1 MAIRKSTRIWLV
13 LFVASLVAVIALAPA
28 GSSDSGCGRLI
39 AINLAILSGL
49 VLLYRGI
56 VALFRQIIRKL
67 TLRLAF
73 SYFLI
78 GIVPIPLLLLLLFS
92 GAYLLAHQIVATR
105 VHRELVAAGRE
116 ASSSPATGLPS
127 LRVDEKGQVTN
138 SGVAW
143 LPAGSSAAW
152 AMTLKSPRSLIAGEE
167 GWLAVPD
174 PEAGNRRVLL
184 ILLTDPG
191 KTWARRLTEATGY
204 DVIIEVGTSH
214 RGRGFNVD
222 FSRDPAVER
231 RAPPAGGEKKNAASP
246 GSPAPD
252 RSWLDRKWI
261 AGVYVDRP
269 VATLARAPG
278 GRNVVLYIGRTS
290 PRILGEQLFAQGAPE
305 VGRVFW
311 AIFTGIAFALLVV
324 YLAALATAFVLVGT
338 ITRNVNRLTRAS
350 QAIARGEFSVRL
362 NSRSKNQI
370 GDLARSFDGMAASIE
385 GLLVETAK
393 KERLEG
399 EIAIARTLQQK
410 LLPPPGATLP
420 GLSLLARFEPLAEI
434 GGDYYDYATLP
445 DGRNVVAIGD
455 VSGHGLSTG
464 LLVAM
469 AKAGLSTLLE
479 SGLDGT
485 PLFIKLNELIH
496 RSTDSRNYMTL
507 ALLAC
512 DPVTREAT
520 LTNAGQLAPYR
531 LSSGAVDSLSLP
543 SFPLGI
549 SPRRDFPTKSFQLAT
564 GDRLVFLTD
573 GIVEAASPSG
583 EPFGFERLEDLL
595 RVEVDSDPAR
605 LQGAILAAVA
615 EHAAGRPAEDD
626 RTLVVVKVEEVK
638 LRVES

>member
-1 MAIRKSTRIWLV
+1 MALRKSTRIWLV
-13 LFVASLVAVIALAPA
+13 LFVASLVAAIALAPA
-28 GSSDSGCGRLI
+28 GSSDSGCARI
-39 AINLAILSGL
+39 VAVNLAVASGL
-49 VLLYRGI
+49 VLLFRGV

-92 GAYLLAHQIVATR
+92 GAYLVAHQIVATG
-105 VHRELVAAGRE
+105 VHRALVAAGRE
-116 ASSSPATGLPS
+116 AAASSANTLPAV
-127 LRVDEKGQVTN
+127 RVDSAGRVIV
-138 SGVAW
+138 SDVAW
-143 LPAGSSAAW
+143 LPTGSEAAW
-152 AMTLKSPRSLIAGEE
+152 ALGLEGPRSLIEKE
-167 GWLAVPD
+167 DGWLAVPD
-174 PEAGNRRVLL
+174 PVAGSRRVVL
-184 ILLTDPG
+184 ILLTDPA

-204 DVIIEVGTSH
+204 DVTIDVGTSR

-222 FSRDPAVER
+222 FSGDPVVEKKE
-231 RAPPAGGEKKNAASP
+231 APAGQDKKAGSP
-246 GSPAPD
+246 GSPPPD
-252 RSWLDRKWI
+252 RTWLDRKWI

-269 VATLARAPG
+269 AATIAPG
-278 GRNVVLYIGRTS
+278 RINRNVVLYIGQTS
-290 PRILGEQLFAQGAPE
+290 PRALADQLFAQGAPE

-324 YLAALATAFVLVGT
+324 YLAALAIAFVLVGT

-370 GDLARSFDGMAASIE
+370 GDLARSFDGMAASIQ
-385 GLLVETAK
+385 GLLVETAQ

-410 LLPPPGATLP
+410 LLPAPGAKLP

-434 GGDYYDYATLP
+434 GGDYYDYARLA
-445 DGRNVVAIGD
+445 DGRSAVAIGD
-455 VSGHGLSTG
+455 VSGHGLATG

-469 AKAGLSTLLE
+469 AKAGLWTLLE
-479 SGLDGT
+479 SGLEGT
-485 PLFIKLNELIH
+485 PLFLKLNELIH

-512 DPVTREAT
+512 DPATREAT

-531 LSSGAVDSLSLP
+531 LSSGAVESLSLP

-549 SPRRDFPTKSFQLAT
+549 SPRTDFPTKAFRLAV

-573 GIVEAASPSG
+573 GIIEAASPSG
-583 EPFGFERLEDLL
+583 DPFGFERLEELL
-595 RVEVDSDPAR
+595 RAEVDSDPAR
-605 LQGAILAAVA
+605 LQEAILAAVA
-615 EHAAGRPAEDD
+615 EHAAGRAAEDD
-626 RTLVVVKVEEVK
+626 RTLVV
-638 LRVES
+638 LRVEELSVER

>member
-1 MAIRKSTRIWLV
+1 M

-28 GSSDSGCGRLI
+28 GSSDSGCARLI
-39 AINLAILSGL
+39 SIGLANLSGL
-49 VLLYRGI
+49 VLLYRGV

-78 GIVPIPLLLLLLFS
+78 GIVPIPLLLLLLFA

-105 VHRELVAAGRE
+105 VHRELLAAGRE
-116 ASSSPATGLPS
+116 AASSPSNELPS
-127 LRVDEKGQVTN
+127 LRVDEKGKVTD
-138 SGVAW
+138 SDVTW
-143 LPAGSSAAW
+143 ITAGSEAAW
-152 AMTLKSPRSLIAGEE
+152 ALALKTPRSVIAGEE

-174 PEAGNRRVLL
+174 PEPGSRRYFL
-184 ILLTDPG
+184 ILLTDPA
-191 KTWARRLTEATGY
+191 KTWARRLSEATGY
-204 DVIIEVGTSH
+204 NVIIEVGTSH

-222 FSRDPAVER
+222 FSRDPVVER
-231 RAPPAGGEKKNAASP
+231 RTLPAGEKKKKEKAPPP
-246 GSPAPD
+246 GPAAPD
-252 RSWLDRKWI
+252 RSWLDRHWI

-269 VATLARAPG
+269 AATLARGPG
-278 GRNVVLYIGRTS
+278 GRNVVLYIGQTS
-290 PRILGEQLFAQGAPE
+290 PRILAEQLFAQGAPE

-410 LLPPPGATLP
+410 LLPPPGAALP

-434 GGDYYDYATLP
+434 GGDYYDYTTLP

-479 SGLDGT
+479 SGLEGT

-512 DPVTREAT
+512 DPVTRKAT

-531 LSSGAVDSLSLP
+531 LSSGSVESISLP

-549 SPRRDFPTKSFQLAT
+549 SPRTDFPTKSFQLAA
-564 GDRLVFLTD
+564 GDRLVLLTD

-583 EPFGFERLEDLL
+583 DPFGFERLEALL
-595 RVEVDSDPAR
+595 RAEVESDPAR
-605 LQGAILAAVA
+605 LQEAILAAVA
-615 EHAAGRPAEDD
+615 THTEGRPAEDD
-626 RTLVVVKVEEVK
+626 RTLVVVKVEEV
-638 LRVES
+638 ES

>member
-28 GSSDSGCGRLI
+28 GSSDSGCARLI
-39 AINLAILSGL
+39 AIGLANLSGL

-116 ASSSPATGLPS
+116 AASSSADELPS
-127 LRVDEKGQVTN
+127 LRIDEKGRVID
-138 SGVAW
+138 SEVAW
-143 LPAGSSAAW
+143 LPAGSEAAW
-152 AMTLKSPRSLIAGEE
+152 ALALKGPRSLIAREE

-174 PEAGNRRVLL
+174 REAGSRRVFL

-222 FSRDPAVER
+222 FSREPVVER
-231 RAPPAGGEKKNAASP
+231 REVPAGEKKKKSSSAGAA
-246 GSPAPD
+246 APD

-269 VATLARAPG
+269 AATLARAPG
-278 GRNVVLYIGRTS
+278 GRNVVLYIGQTS
-290 PRILGEQLFAQGAPE
+290 PRALAGQLFAQGAPE

-311 AIFTGIAFALLVV
+311 AVFTGIAFALLVV
-324 YLAALATAFVLVGT
+324 YLAALAIAFVLVGT

-350 QAIARGEFSVRL
+350 EAIARGEFSVRL

-531 LSSGAVDSLSLP
+531 LSSGAVESVSLP

-549 SPRRDFPTKSFQLAT
+549 SPRTDFPTKSFQLSV

-573 GIVEAASPSG
+573 GIVEAASLSG
-583 EPFGFERLEDLL
+583 DPFGFERLEDLL
-595 RVEVDSDPAR
+595 RAEVDSDPAR
-605 LQGAILAAVA
+605 LQEAILAAVA

-626 RTLVVVKVEEVK
+626 RTLVVVRVEEV
-638 LRVES
+638 ES